1 MKMHNLK
8 YSKNVKNGLG
18 LVLALSALL
27 YACKEK
33 YLPAVKDI
41 NVNCLVVDGFINTG
55 ADSTI
60 FNISRTFKL
69 DIKATVAPEKGAIV
83 NLESDG
89 GLSVTLPELPFKPGT
104 YAVPALNLDQT
115 KKYRLRIRTKDSRTY
130 LSDFVESKISQ
141 PIDNIQYDFND
152 NNLNVYTNTRDPSGK
167 SVYYRY
173 SYIETWD
180 YKSVLRSYL
189 KVENHQLKER
199 DINILGDFIYYCWQN
214 KPSNEIV
221 LGTTTSLTE
230 DRLND
235 FRVINIPSSSAKLK
249 SGYSVLIKQ
258 NVLTKEAFEFWEN
271 MKKNT
276 EQVGSLFDAQP
287 SQLRGNI
294 HSVTDNSEIVIGF
307 VSAGTVTQKRLML
320 SYFQLPKEWKALPV
334 DNTEC
339 KETSVNFAFGTS
351 EYQNLIL
358 NPDKANFIPVE
369 YFYVDAVGIVGI
381 TANSRFTCVDCR
393 LQGGTNIKPSY
404 WIE

>member
-1 MKMHNLK
+1 MNMYNLK
-8 YSKNVKNGLG
+8 YSKNVKKGFG
-18 LVLALSALL
+18 LVLALCVLL

-33 YLPAVKDI
+33 YLPAVKDV
-41 NVNCLVVDGFINTG
+41 NVNYLVVDGFINTG

-60 FNISRTFKL
+60 FSISRTFKL
-69 DIKATVAPEKGAIV
+69 DNKATVAPEKGAIV

-89 GLSVTLPELPFKPGT
+89 GLSFALLELPIKPGT
-104 YAVPALNLDQT
+104 YAIPALNLDQT
-115 KKYRLRIRTKDSRTY
+115 KKYRLRIRTKDNRTY

-141 PIDNIQYDFND
+141 PIDDVKYDFKND
-152 NNLNVYTNTRDPSGK
+152 NLNVYTNTHDASGK

-180 YKSVLRSYL
+180 YQSVFRSYL

-199 DINILGDFIYYCWQN
+199 DVNIPGDFIYYCWQN

-221 LGTTTSLTE
+221 LGATTSLNE

-235 FRVINIPSSSAKLK
+235 FRVINIPSVSAKVK

-258 NVLTKEAFEFWEN
+258 HVLTKEAFEFWEN

-276 EQVGSLFDAQP
+276 EQVGSVFDAQP

-307 VSAGTVTQKRLML
+307 ISAGTVTQKRLML
-320 SYFQLPKEWKALPV
+320 SYFQLPKEWKAPPV
-334 DNTEC
+334 DKTEC
-339 KETSVNFAFGTS
+339 EGTNVTFMFGTS
-351 EYQNLIL
+351 QYQSAIL
-358 NPDKANFIPVE
+358 TPDKSAFIPVE
-369 YFYVDAVGIVGI
+369 YFYVDRVGIVGI
-381 TANSRFTCVDCR
+381 VANSNFRCVDCR
-393 LQGGTNIKPSY
+393 IQGGTNIKPSY